1 MDKMYDIF
9 EKLKTLN
16 TKPSVTGTPEFLVV
30 GLGNPEPKY
39 DTTRHNAGFMAI
51 DRIAQKVGCRVD
63 QLKFKSLYGMC
74 EIEGKKVM
82 LMKPSTYMNLS
93 GEAVREASQ
102 FYKIDPEHIIVIFD
116 DISLDVGKM
125 RIRRKGSDGGHNG
138 IKNIIYLTGSDK
150 YPRIKIGV
158 GKKPHPDYDLAAW
171 VLGHFSDEDM
181 KNLSPVLDNSFEAVK
196 EIVKGNID
204 RAMNLFN

>member
-51 DRIAQKVGCRVD
+51 DRIAQKTGCKVD

-82 LMKPSTYMNLS
+82 LMKPSTYMNNS

-102 FYKIDPEHIIVIFD
+102 FYKIGPEHIIAIFD

-138 IKNIIYLTGSDK
+138 IKSIIYLTGSDQ

>member
-51 DRIAQKVGCRVD
+51 DRIAQKTGCKVD

-82 LMKPSTYMNLS
+82 LMKPSTYMNNS

-102 FYKIDPEHIIVIFD
+102 FYKIGPEQIIVIFD

-138 IKNIIYLTGSDK
+138 IKSIIYLTGSDQ

>member
-51 DRIAQKVGCRVD
+51 DRIAQKTGCKVD

-82 LMKPSTYMNLS
+82 LMKPSTYMNNS

-102 FYKIDPEHIIVIFD
+102 FYKID

-138 IKNIIYLTGSDK
+138 IKSIIYLTGSDQ